1 MENDISDIIKE
12 AKQLYFA
19 RKKRRKQMSAMGIM
33 FVVAALVVLP
43 FLNAENQ
50 PYIYNFSQMDED
62 INLTQTG
69 SVIEDMGFPTDEYGL
84 LRIS

>member
-19 RKKRRKQMSAMGIM
+19 RKRRRKQMSAMGIM
-33 FVVAALVVLP
+33 FAVAALVVLP

-50 PYIYNFSQMDED
+50 PYIYNFNQMDED